1 VPDPLRLLIVT
12 GSPDDASLVL
22 EALRKT
28 GLPFEAASCRRF
40 DEGLDALRQESFDV
54 VLLDP
59 GRDPGAAAR
68 VSGQTPGIPV
78 ILLVSRDDLDLAV
91 RALWRGADDYLVREE
106 ITPELLACTLRHALA
121 LKRAEA
127 ALGRVE
133 GMWREIGGSLH
144 EGVLVVDRGG
154 VIMFASARMA
164 EILGYPA
171 GELPGTSFLSF
182 VDQDDA
188 PRAAALIGRWSE
200 DGRKEAELR
209 LRRSDG
215 EAVAARVAASPV
227 TAGGEEHPGMAIGV
241 ADITGQKTAEEKV
254 RRRNAQLDAINQVVR
269 TAAASA
275 DMDELLAGVLEKTL
289 ELLGFEGGGVYLIDP
304 GRSRAELVAETGLPE
319 GDSLRQRIVDLDTPP
334 YDAVIGQGIPHFVE
348 DYPEGAGDGI
358 RAFASIPIT
367 AEGKV
372 IGAVNL
378 ASRSPH
384 IFSPAERDLLTSISQ
399 EIGSAVERMRLREGL
414 EKAHEQANF
423 YLDLLTHDINN
434 ANTAAIGYAM
444 LLREMLSGPEKNL
457 AGKLTAA
464 VRQSAEIIR
473 NVSAIRRIAQES
485 LVPRPVDL
493 DAVIQNVIC
502 LFPDAD
508 IVYEPQGRWVAAD
521 DLLSEVFI
529 NLVGNAAKFGGPGVS
544 IRISTREEDGT
555 VAVSVEDTGPGIP
568 DAEKPRVFEKFRKGG
583 AKSGKGIGLYI
594 VRVLIER
601 YGGRIRVEDRVPGH
615 PESGAAFRFTLPA
628 CLPITGRTG

>member
-1 VPDPLRLLIVT
+1 
-12 GSPDDASLVL
+12 
-22 EALRKT
+22 
-28 GLPFEAASCRRF
+28 
-40 DEGLDALRQESFDV
+40 
-54 VLLDP
+54 
-59 GRDPGAAAR
+59 
-68 VSGQTPGIPV
+68 
-78 ILLVSRDDLDLAV
+78 
-91 RALWRGADDYLVREE
+91 
-106 ITPELLACTLRHALA
+106 
-121 LKRAEA
+121 
-127 ALGRVE
+127 
-133 GMWREIGGSLH
+133 M
-144 EGVLVVDRGG
+144 
-154 VIMFASARMA
+154 
-164 EILGYPA
+164 
-171 GELPGTSFLSF
+171 
-182 VDQDDA
+182 
-188 PRAAALIGRWSE
+188 
-200 DGRKEAELR
+200 
-209 LRRSDG
+209 
-215 EAVAARVAASPV
+215 
-227 TAGGEEHPGMAIGV
+227 
-241 ADITGQKTAEEKV
+241 
-254 RRRNAQLDAINQVVR
+254 
-269 TAAASA
+269 
-275 DMDELLAGVLEKTL
+275 
-289 ELLGFEGGGVYLIDP
+289 
-304 GRSRAELVAETGLPE
+304 
-319 GDSLRQRIVDLDTPP
+319 
-334 YDAVIGQGIPHFVE
+334 E

-384 IFSPAERDLLTSISQ
+384 IFSPAERELLTSISQ